1 MIWLAACWSAAL
13 PFGWAEEE
21 AAPPPPK
28 VRRVYSGRTTLVD
41 PQAQPAQPVASTSV
55 RIPQASAPGGSSM
68 ETLLK
73 DSGPAPVPTTLPA
86 PNRPPT
92 TREEER
98 KMKSWESPNEGD
110 EPRSSGWGWLADD
123 LMRTLQVTS
132 AEDRV
137 QGGEVDRL
145 DPFSREEADERMP
158 RPDESEDGQPTT
170 ELRPVDGQSAAM
182 TEEELVRAKLN
193 QVSSSTAPEGW
204 RPIGMDT
211 DDRGWN
217 PAGGAAGDRDRYA
230 AEAAD
235 RSRSAYEA
243 PSLEDPTRRWAAPG
257 DNLSGLAAAPEAR
270 SDRSDGGMFKATA
283 SSSLGAFDR
292 SSARGSSLFDPAT
305 PSLGGGSSGLG
316 FSTPTPVFGSMSA
329 VDIQPSLSVGSSLAP
344 ALSLPSSSTPSLGG
358 MGSEMEAR
366 PKTLPW

>member
-1 MIWLAACWSAAL
+1 MALLAACWGAAM
-13 PFGWAEEE
+13 PVGWAEEE
-21 AAPPPPK
+21 PAPPPPK

-41 PQAQPAQPVASTSV
+41 PKAQPAQPVSASSL
-55 RIPQASAPGGSSM
+55 RIPLAPAPGGSSM
-68 ETLLK
+68 DALLK
-73 DSGPAPVPTTLPA
+73 DSGPASLPVTLPA

-92 TREEER
+92 TREEDR
-98 KMKSWESPNEGD
+98 KIKTWEPPDDTGESKP
-110 EPRSSGWGWLADD
+110 SGWGWLADD

-132 AEDRV
+132 SEDRV
-137 QGGEVDRL
+137 RGEESARP

-158 RPDESEDGQPTT
+158 RPDESEDGQPAA
-170 ELRPVDGQSAAM
+170 EVRPVDGQSAAM

-193 QVSSSTAPEGW
+193 EVSSSTAPEGW
-204 RPIGMDT
+204 RPIGLALE
-211 DDRGWN
+211 DRGWN

-230 AEAAD
+230 EEAAD

-243 PSLEDPTRRWAAPG
+243 PALEDPTRRWSAPG
-257 DNLSGLAAAPEAR
+257 DNLSGLAAASEAR
-270 SDRSDGGMFKATA
+270 SDNADRGVFKASG
-283 SSSLGAFDR
+283 SSSLGAFEP
-292 SSARGSSLFDPAT
+292 SRGSSLFDPAT

-358 MGSEMEAR
+358 MGTEMEAR

>member
-1 MIWLAACWSAAL
+1 M
-13 PFGWAEEE
+13 PVGWAEEE
-21 AAPPPPK
+21 SAPPPPK
-28 VRRVYSGRTTLVD
+28 VRRVYSSRTTLVD
-41 PQAQPAQPVASTSV
+41 PKAQPTQPASSSSV
-55 RIPQASAPGGSSM
+55 RIPLAPAPGGSSM
-68 ETLLK
+68 DALLK
-73 DSGPAPVPTTLPA
+73 DSGPAPLPATLPA

-98 KMKSWESPNEGD
+98 KLKSWETPDDTG
-110 EPRSSGWGWLADD
+110 EPKPSGWGWLADD

-132 AEDRV
+132 SEDRV
-137 QGGEVDRL
+137 QDNNSERP

-158 RPDESEDGQPTT
+158 RPDEREDGQPTA
-170 ELRPVDGQSAAM
+170 EVRPVDGQSAAM

-193 QVSSSTAPEGW
+193 EVSSSTAPEGW

-211 DDRGWN
+211 DDRGWK

-235 RSRSAYEA
+235 RSRSAYESPA
-243 PSLEDPTRRWAAPG
+243 LEDPSRRWSAPG
-257 DNLSGLAAAPEAR
+257 DNLSGLAAASEAR
-270 SDRSDGGMFKATA
+270 SESSDGGMFKAPV

-292 SSARGSSLFDPAT
+292 SSARGSSLFDPST

-316 FSTPTPVFGSMSA
+316 FSSPTPVFGSMSA

-344 ALSLPSSSTPSLGG
+344 ALTLPSSSTPSLGG
-358 MGSEMEAR
+358 MGTEMEAR